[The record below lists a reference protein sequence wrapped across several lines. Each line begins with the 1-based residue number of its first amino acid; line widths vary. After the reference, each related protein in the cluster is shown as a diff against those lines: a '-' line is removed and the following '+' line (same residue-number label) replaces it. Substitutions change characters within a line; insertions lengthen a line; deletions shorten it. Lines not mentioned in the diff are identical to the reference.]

1 VKFYASIDGVGR
13 ICPAHSGDHDQLSKL
28 PRNEVLTFDV
38 RRSRNIRFHR
48 KYFALLNLGFDNQDQ
63 YSNFDHFRKVVQMKA
78 GHFDEVATDK
88 GLVFLPRSISFSD
101 MDETAFS
108 ELYDGVLDV
117 VADMLGTAPDDI
129 RAAVA
134 EFG

>member
-13 ICPAHSGDHDQLSKL
+13 IRPAHSGDHDQLSKL
-28 PRNEVLTFDV
+28 PKGEVMQFDV
-38 RRSRNIRFHR
+38 KRPRNVRFHR
-48 KYFALLNLGFDNQDQ
+48 KYFALLNLGFDNQDR